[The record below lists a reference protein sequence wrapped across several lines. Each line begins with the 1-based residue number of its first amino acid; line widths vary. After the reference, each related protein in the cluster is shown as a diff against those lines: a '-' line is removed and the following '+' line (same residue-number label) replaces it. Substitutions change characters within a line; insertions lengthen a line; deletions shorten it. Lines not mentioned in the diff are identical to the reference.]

1 MKIAFCGDSFCSDIF
16 NFALH
21 RWDTTIAELI
31 NPVFNP
37 KHPVPF
43 EPYPYIVAQEFGAEI
58 LCSGQSGGTL
68 YNSYEV
74 LMKYIQQADY
84 IVYCI
89 TESARLNNKYR
100 LPISASNINATDY
113 HATEGNELYQL
124 ALWNKVID
132 FNMTKHEEK
141 ELKVA
146 AEYFYR
152 MIYFSDWAKTIQRAL
167 LREIDTVIKEYKKKC
182 IFFESFGGSFHGY
195 TPENV
200 VWGNLSLHH
209 DIQILQKT
217 LLIEL
222 TNWAKSKAEYRP
234 NHFTEQNNRNMAN
247 FIIDVI
253 KKDDFTPRELD
264 MKEYFK

>member
-74 LMKYIQQADY
+74 LMKYIQEADY

-182 IFFESFGGSFHGY
+182 IFFRGFSQSFCDY

-200 VWGNLSLHH
+200 VWVNLALYD
-209 DIQILQKT
+209 DITKRQDQINPKKDD
-217 LLIEL
+217 E
-222 TNWAKSKAEYRP
+222 WRP